1 MRVLV
6 FGATGFAGIHLVN
19 ALTLAGHTVCAVEH
33 RSPPTGVN
41 ALVERARC
49 DIRDADGVA
58 ALLAAFEPD
67 AIVNL
72 AGLAS
77 PPAAHREPADAFEV
91 NVLGP
96 VHLLEAVARSERSPR
111 ILIVSSS
118 EVYGRVAPEEFPLTE
133 EARLAPAGIY
143 GASKASVDGMTRA
156 FVAAKGV
163 DAICVRPFNHT
174 GPGQGADFVCAD
186 FATQLAEISLQR
198 REALLEVGNLDVTRD
213 FTDVRDIALGY
224 VALLEKG
231 RSGEVYNLCSGRAV
245 LLRGMVDELC
255 AIAGVSP
262 EIRTVPERWRP
273 ADVPA
278 YWGSAAKA
286 EADLGWKPAIPWR
299 RTLEDLY
306 EDCLER
312 IR

>member
-6 FGATGFAGIHLVN
+6 FGATGFAGVHLVD
-19 ALTLAGHTVCAVEH
+19 ALAVADHTVCAVEH
-33 RSPPTGVN
+33 RSSPTDVVP
-41 ALVERARC
+41 AVERARC
-49 DIRDADGVA
+49 DIRDADSVGS
-58 ALLAAFEPD
+58 LLAAFKPD

-77 PPAAHREPADAFEV
+77 PPAAYRAPAEAFEI

-96 VHLLEAVARSERSPR
+96 IHLLEAVARLEQSPR
-111 ILIVSSS
+111 VLIVSSS
-118 EVYGRVAPEEFPLTE
+118 EVYGRVSPEEFPLTE
-133 EARLAPAGIY
+133 EASLAPAGIY
-143 GASKASVDGMTRA
+143 GASKAAVDWVTRC
-156 FVAAKGV
+156 FAATKGV

-198 REALLEVGNLDVTRD
+198 RDPLLEVGNLDLTRD
-213 FTDVRDIALGY
+213 FTDVRDIARGY

-231 RSGEVYNLCSGRAV
+231 RTGEVYNLCSGREV
-245 LLRGMVDELC
+245 LLRGMVEELC
-255 AIAGVSP
+255 EVAGVSP

-286 EADLGWKPAIPWR
+286 QAELDWSPKIPWR
-299 RTLEDLY
+299 QTLEDLY
-306 EDCLER
+306 RDCLER

>member
-6 FGATGFAGIHLVN
+6 FGATGFAGRHLVE
-19 ALTLAGHTVCAVEH
+19 ALRLADHSVCSVAH
-33 RSPPTGVN
+33 RNPSASPDASVQH
-41 ALVERARC
+41 ARC
-49 DIRDADGVA
+49 DIRDADGVE
-58 ALLAAFEPD
+58 ALLTSFEPE

-77 PPAAHREPADAFEV
+77 PPAAHRHPAEAYEI

-96 VHLLEAVARSERSPR
+96 AHLLEAAARRERSPR
-111 ILIVSSS
+111 VLIVSSS

-133 EARLAPAGIY
+133 EARLAPASIY

-156 FVAAKGV
+156 FVAAKGL

-174 GPGQGADFVCAD
+174 GPGQSADFVCAD

-198 REALLEVGNLDVTRD
+198 RDPLLEVGNLDVARD
-213 FTDVRDIALGY
+213 FTDVRDIARGY

-231 RSGEVYNLCSGRAV
+231 RPGEVYNLCSGRAV
-245 LLRGMVDELC
+245 LLRGMVEELC
-255 AIAGVSP
+255 AISGVSP
-262 EIRTVPERWRP
+262 EIRTAAERWRP

-286 EADLGWKPAIPWR
+286 EAELGWTASIPWR

-306 EDCLER
+306 RDCLER